1 MGSWRSLFGLGAATA
16 RQGGADATLDSQVE
30 AGIAAFER
38 GDLAAAQAA
47 FTTVLASM
55 PTHARALA
63 LSGVVRLASGDAVT
77 AEDLLRRS
85 LAIDATPALHWF
97 NLGNALAALNRT
109 AEAAAAFDAACT
121 RAPDHFGALFNLA
134 RARLELGE
142 FDAAIAAGKR
152 FVQLRPQDPS
162 SLAELGTMHFRRG
175 EATLLVAEFD
185 AAIDLFRAALNHPD
199 APTATV
205 HNARLFLGNALT
217 KRARHTEALALY
229 SALLAVSP
237 DELDANL
244 NVANCF
250 NTLGRMRDAAPLYD
264 KVVRLYPQH
273 LPAISSAIS
282 AADYDQRPG
291 PGENITHRR
300 DLMRR
305 FVHAQRRTTWPNDK
319 DPDRR
324 LRIGYVSPDFR
335 EHVAMTLFE
344 GVLVN
349 HDRARFEIFAYDAT
363 AFRDA
368 RNRTLRA
375 HADHWREIDKLDIES
390 TTALVR
396 EDAIDILIDLAG
408 HTAGNRLMLFA
419 RKPAPVAATW
429 LAYPGST
436 GLPEIDYI
444 VSDPHTSPPQYD
456 AYYSEKVWRLP
467 ATRFCF
473 MPPANSPAPRLP
485 RADAPPT
492 FGCFNNISKLNPDV
506 FALWKRIL
514 DAVPDARLLLKYSVL
529 DDATGRAWLTDDLRA
544 AGIDPA
550 RVTRRGWTPYAQ
562 ALDDYADVHV
572 ALDPFPFCG
581 GLTTLDA
588 LWMGV
593 PVVTLQGQLMA
604 ARQSAAFLANIGAPE
619 LIAAD
624 ADDYVRI
631 AIELMRD
638 RDRIAGYRTS
648 LREALRASPLFDYA
662 GFTTE
667 LEKAWRG
674 MWRNWCVANP

>member
-1 MGSWRSLFGLGAATA
+1 M
-16 RQGGADATLDSQVE
+16 
-30 AGIAAFER
+30 
-38 GDLAAAQAA
+38 
-47 FTTVLASM
+47 
-55 PTHARALA
+55 
-63 LSGVVRLASGDAVT
+63 
-77 AEDLLRRS
+77 
-85 LAIDATPALHWF
+85 
-97 NLGNALAALNRT
+97 AALNRT
-109 AEAAAAFDAACT
+109 AEAAAAFETACA
-121 RAPDHFGALFNLA
+121 RAPDHFGAWFNLA
-134 RARLELGE
+134 RARLELGDH
-142 FDAAIAAGKR
+142 DAAIAAGQR

-162 SLAELGTMHFRRG
+162 SLTELGTMHFRRG
-175 EATLLVAEFD
+175 EATLLVSEFD
-185 AAIDLFRAALNHPD
+185 AAIDLFRAALRYPD
-199 APTATV
+199 APAATV
-205 HNARLFLGNALT
+205 HNAHLFLGNALT
-217 KRARHTEALALY
+217 KRARHTEALTLY
-229 SALLAVSP
+229 SALLAANP

-282 AADYDQRPG
+282 AADYDHRPS
-291 PGENITHRR
+291 PLENIAHRR

-305 FVHAQRRTTWPNDK
+305 FAHAQRRTVWPNDK

-344 GVLVN
+344 GVLLN
-349 HDRARFEIFAYDAT
+349 HDRARFEIFVYDAT

-368 RNRTLRA
+368 RNRALRT
-375 HADHWREIDKLDIES
+375 HADHWREIDKLDVES
-390 TTALVR
+390 TSALVR
-396 EDAIDILIDLAG
+396 DDAIDILVDLAG

-444 VSDPHTSPPQYD
+444 VSDPHTSPPQFD
-456 AYYSEKVWRLP
+456 AFYSEKVWRLP

-473 MPPANSPAPRLP
+473 MPPADSPAPRLP
-485 RADAPPT
+485 SVGAPPT

-514 DAVPDARLLLKYSVL
+514 DAVPDARLVLKYSVL

-550 RVTRRGWTPYAQ
+550 RVTLRGWTPYAR

-593 PVVTLQGQLMA
+593 PVVTLDGRLMA
-604 ARQSAAFLANIGAPE
+604 ARQSAAFLTNIGAPE

-624 ADDYVRI
+624 ADDYVRL
-631 AIELMRD
+631 AIELARD
-638 RDRIAGYRTS
+638 RARIAGYRAS

-662 GFTTE
+662 GFTRK